1 MGTYD
6 KRIIDYINLFEN
18 ITRSSVRDCFFQNDI
33 LVFVVTEGQ
42 ASKAIGKN
50 GRNVIKFARLINK
63 RLKVIEYHSDPL
75 KFMRNLIAP
84 IKPKYI
90 KLEDKTLEVFVENT
104 KDKGLLIGRD
114 KRNLENFKKVMKSYF
129 KVENIKIR

>member
-1 MGTYD
+1 
-6 KRIIDYINLFEN
+6 
-18 ITRSSVRDCFFQNDI
+18 
-33 LVFVVTEGQ
+33 VFVVNEGQ
-42 ASKAIGKN
+42 ASKAIGKG

-63 RLKVIEYHSDPL
+63 RLKVIEYSSDPL
-75 KFMRNLIAP
+75 KFMRNLVAP
-84 IKPKYI
+84 IKPKDI
-90 KLEDKTLEVFVENT
+90 KLEDKTLEVFVEST